1 MKSKIPSKY
10 NMVKKYPYLH
20 EYMMHIEQEY
30 KEKQLSG
37 KFISICDML
46 RINED
51 EMTPKKIHEAFR
63 KMALKVHPDLSAR
76 LEESEE
82 TLENVQKELV
92 DIHERFWKKRK
103 ENKFLEDYQEFV
115 QQIRQEE
122 KEREELQKRKLEE
135 EKRKRKEQEEQR
147 KRLEEEEK
155 RREEAER
162 KLKEEKEREQ
172 SIYFQRASGDK
183 VRIEKMQGQRM
194 YSTFSNKICPYSL
207 SRYRISEQWNGATF
221 TYMAYTHENINFES
235 LRENIGKLRLYS
247 STLFSRRHLIESL
260 AKRSGYIGELN
271 KETFEISYQPFV
283 EDSFKREERELRGT
297 KKDFEKGRIGTNVD
311 LSRRIIKVG
320 TVAKGEENF
329 GIYKL
334 IPIGKRQKGRRE
346 KLFVMDDVTEEQLDD
361 IRYCEFIRRIDQDE
375 NFLKERRIAEDLYC
389 IGSIYQENNQYA
401 CVVPEELDEFF
412 TKKDQ
417 KQERDER

>member
-1 MKSKIPSKY
+1 MRTRIPLKY

-20 EYMMHIEQEY
+20 EYMMHIDQEY

-46 RINED
+46 GINED

-135 EKRKRKEQEEQR
+135 EKRKRKEQR

-155 RREEAER
+155 RREETER

-183 VRIEKMQGQRM
+183 VKIEKMQGQRP
-194 YSTFSNKICPYSL
+194 YSTFSSKICPYSL
-207 SRYRISEQWNGATF
+207 YRYRISEQWNGANF
-221 TYMAYTHENINFES
+221 DYMVYTHENINFES

-247 STLFSRRHLIESL
+247 STLFSRKHLIESL

-271 KETFEISYQPFV
+271 KKTFEISYQPFV

-297 KKDFEKGRIGTNVD
+297 KKDFEKGRIGTNID
-311 LSRRIIKVG
+311 FSRRIIKVG
-320 TVAKGEENF
+320 TVSKGEENF

-334 IPIGKRQKGRRE
+334 IPIGKRQNGRRE

-361 IRYCEFIRRIDQDE
+361 IHYCEFIRKIDQDE

-389 IGSIYQENNQYA
+389 IGSIYQENNQYE

-412 TKKDQ
+412 VKKDQ
-417 KQERDER
+417 KQEKGER

>member
-10 NMVKKYPYLH
+10 NMVKEYPYLH
-20 EYMMHIEQEY
+20 EYLMSTNEEY
-30 KEKQLSG
+30 REKSSSG
-37 KFISICDML
+37 KYISICDML
-46 RINED
+46 GINET
-51 EMTPKKIHEAFR
+51 EMTPEKIHEAFR
-63 KMALKVHPDLSAR
+63 KMALKVHPDLSAI
-76 LEESEE
+76 LEQSEE
-82 TLENVQKELV
+82 TLENIQKELV
-92 DIHERFWKKRK
+92 DIHERFWKKRN
-103 ENKFLEDYQEFV
+103 ENKFLDDYQEFV
-115 QQIRQEE
+115 QKVRQEE
-122 KEREELQKRKLEE
+122 KEREELQNRKLEE
-135 EKRKRKEQEEQR
+135 ENRRKEQEEQR
-147 KRLEEEEK
+147 KRLEEEK
-155 RREEAER
+155 RREEIER
-162 KLKEEKEREQ
+162 KLKEEKERVQ

-183 VRIEKMQGQRM
+183 VKIEKMQGQRM
-194 YSTFSNKICPYSL
+194 YSTFSNRICPYSL
-207 SRYRISEQWNGATF
+207 NRYRISEQWNGATF

-247 STLFSRRHLIESL
+247 STLFSRKHLIESL

-271 KETFEISYQPFV
+271 KETYEISYQPFV
-283 EDSFKREERELRGT
+283 EESFKREERELRGT

-311 LSRRIIKVG
+311 FSRRIIKVG

-361 IRYCEFIRRIDQDE
+361 IHYCEFIRRIDQDE
-375 NFLKERRIAEDLYC
+375 NFLKERKIAEDLYC
-389 IGSIYQENNQYA
+389 IGSIYQENNKYE

>member
-1 MKSKIPSKY
+1 MRTRIPLKY

-20 EYMMHIEQEY
+20 EYMMHIDQEY

-46 RINED
+46 GINED

-135 EKRKRKEQEEQR
+135 EKRKRKEQR

-155 RREEAER
+155 RRGETER

-183 VRIEKMQGQRM
+183 VKIKKMQEQRP
-194 YSTFSNKICPYSL
+194 YSTFSSKICPYSL
-207 SRYRISEQWNGATF
+207 YRYRISEQWNGANF
-221 TYMAYTHENINFES
+221 DYMVYTHENINFES

-247 STLFSRRHLIESL
+247 STLFSRKHLIESL

-271 KETFEISYQPFV
+271 KKTFEISYQPFV

-297 KKDFEKGRIGTNVD
+297 KKDFEKGRIGTNID
-311 LSRRIIKVG
+311 FSRRIIKVG
-320 TVAKGEENF
+320 TVSKGEENF

-334 IPIGKRQKGRRE
+334 IPIGKRQNGRRE

-361 IRYCEFIRRIDQDE
+361 IHYCEFIRKIDQDE

-389 IGSIYQENNQYA
+389 IGSIYQENNQYE

-412 TKKDQ
+412 VKKDQ
-417 KQERDER
+417 KQEKGER

>member
-1 MKSKIPSKY
+1 
-10 NMVKKYPYLH
+10 
-20 EYMMHIEQEY
+20 
-30 KEKQLSG
+30 
-37 KFISICDML
+37 
-46 RINED
+46 
-51 EMTPKKIHEAFR
+51 
-63 KMALKVHPDLSAR
+63 MALKVHPDLSAR

-135 EKRKRKEQEEQR
+135 EKRKRKEQR

-155 RREEAER
+155 RREETER

-183 VRIEKMQGQRM
+183 VKIEKMQGQRP
-194 YSTFSNKICPYSL
+194 YSTFSSKICPYSL
-207 SRYRISEQWNGATF
+207 YRYRISEQWNGANF
-221 TYMAYTHENINFES
+221 DYMVYTHENINFES

-247 STLFSRRHLIESL
+247 STLFSRKHLIESL

-271 KETFEISYQPFV
+271 KKTFEISYQPFV

-297 KKDFEKGRIGTNVD
+297 KKDFEKGRIGTNID
-311 LSRRIIKVG
+311 FSRRIIKVG
-320 TVAKGEENF
+320 TVSKGEENF

-334 IPIGKRQKGRRE
+334 IPIGKRQNGRRE

-361 IRYCEFIRRIDQDE
+361 IHYCEFIRKIDQDE

-389 IGSIYQENNQYA
+389 IGSIYQENNQYE

-412 TKKDQ
+412 VKKDL
-417 KQERDER
+417 KQEKGER